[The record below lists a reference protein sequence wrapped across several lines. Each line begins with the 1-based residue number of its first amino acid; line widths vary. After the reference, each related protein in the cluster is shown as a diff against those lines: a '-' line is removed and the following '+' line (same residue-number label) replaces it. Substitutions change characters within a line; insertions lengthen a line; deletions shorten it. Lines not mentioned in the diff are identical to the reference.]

1 MWRQYRG
8 FMWSGLQDPVSQ
20 VFVANIGEAHED
32 RTDGCGL
39 TARPLCCG
47 KDDLRSFF
55 EDAGEVRAEGLVLY
69 LRRQYYLSTTFTAS
83 SRLSCKNLTTSIYT
97 TWKRRHCPKL
107 IIFPTCTLTIV
118 LFLWRG

>member
-1 MWRQYRG
+1 
-8 FMWSGLQDPVSQ
+8 MWSGLQDPVSQ

-39 TARPLCCG
+39 TARLLCCG

-97 TWKRRHCPKL
+97 KL
-107 IIFPTCTLTIV
+107 IIFSNMHPDDSSVSVARMTMMIMVMVMLKD
-118 LFLWRG
+118 R